1 MPWKAIT
8 DDMDAREIES
18 LSMLSRGFQE
28 LRDVNPELSFNV
40 ILDILA
46 GLNEY
51 VEAFTLSIPFILADD
66 CVPCLFSNAAIRQHV
81 QTSRGL
87 FPHKRVTR
95 MSEMTNRGLVVTE
108 MVEDI
113 AGPSGAVTT
122 PTTASGDNAAGASSP
137 VKRSPIAEL
146 LYMRW
151 LEGLKIKWPNILS

>member
-1 MPWKAIT
+1 
-8 DDMDAREIES
+8 MDAREIES

-51 VEAFTLSIPFILADD
+51 AVPFYFQCPSRPFFADGSHAF
-66 CVPCLFSNAAIRQHV
+66 LFPISNAAVRQHV

-87 FPHKRVTR
+87 LPHRRVTR
-95 MSEMTNRGLVVTE
+95 KSELTNRGLVVTE
-108 MVEDI
+108 VVEDI
-113 AGPSGAVTT
+113 AGTSGAITSPST
-122 PTTASGDNAAGASSP
+122 PGAENAAEPSP

-151 LEGLKIKWPNILS
+151 LEGLKIKWPSILS